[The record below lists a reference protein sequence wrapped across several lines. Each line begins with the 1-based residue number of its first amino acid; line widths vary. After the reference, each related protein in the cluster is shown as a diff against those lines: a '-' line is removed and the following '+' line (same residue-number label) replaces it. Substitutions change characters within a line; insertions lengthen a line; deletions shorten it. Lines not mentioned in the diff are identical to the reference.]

1 VRASWDLPS
10 TGSADA
16 VAYDVALAER
26 VRAVVRA
33 EPGVSEKRMFG
44 GLAFLIDGNLAVGAS
59 SQGGLLLRIDPA
71 MAPSLV
77 REPEVRRFEM
87 RGRAMDGWLHVDP
100 AVVDD
105 DQELRRWVGHG
116 VAYARS
122 LGPKR
127 PRG

>member
-1 VRASWDLPS
+1 
-10 TGSADA
+10 

-44 GLAFLIDGNLAVGAS
+44 GLAFLIDGNLAVSAS
-59 SQGGLLLRIDPA
+59 SRGGLLLRIDPT
-71 MAPSLV
+71 MAPSLL
-77 REPEVRRFEM
+77 REPQVRPFEM

-127 PRG
+127 PRR